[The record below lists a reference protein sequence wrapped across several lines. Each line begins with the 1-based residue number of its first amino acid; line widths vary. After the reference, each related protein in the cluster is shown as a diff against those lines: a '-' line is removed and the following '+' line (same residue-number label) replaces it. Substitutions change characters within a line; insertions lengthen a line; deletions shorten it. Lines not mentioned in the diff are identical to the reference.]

1 MRVKC
6 LPASNDSHS
15 KVESAQRATGQEV
28 TQRGDLREGDAAM
41 SAGWQRTALSL
52 LVVGSLSLLVVGS
65 LNKPA
70 RKRAAVT
77 GHFPAW
83 PGLGWGTRMWA
94 EGFSSAGLGPQSLS
108 LHLGAGLSRGSAP
121 PRSRIS
127 PRVPPH
133 RQRASAPPASPP
145 SSLSPPVFSAAPSVT
160 AGFCSVRRTLRASR
174 KFSRLPALPP
184 PREHGVV
191 PAEDPMGLS
200 THDSRPQLAC
210 FVPAALH

>member
-1 MRVKC
+1 
-6 LPASNDSHS
+6 
-15 KVESAQRATGQEV
+15 
-28 TQRGDLREGDAAM
+28 M

-70 RKRAAVT
+70 RKGSCDWT
-77 GHFPAW
+77 FQ
-83 PGLGWGTRMWA
+83 PGLGW
-94 EGFSSAGLGPQSLS
+94 AGAPGCGQRASLLLGLDLS
-108 LHLGAGLSRGSAP
+108 PCPTTLRQELSHGSAP

-133 RQRASAPPASPP
+133 RPEASAPPASPP

-174 KFSRLPALPP
+174 KFSRPALPP
-184 PREHGVV
+184 PRERGRGPAGGPHGSQH
-191 PAEDPMGLS
+191 PR
-200 THDSRPQLAC
+200 DSRPQLAC
-210 FVPAALH
+210 FKLPCCTSSSSLSSPPSQLCRDPLFCLPWRPVLDFRQLLDGLGMVL